1 MEINHD
7 DSHRI
12 DINFENIVYSVPV
25 PKQKEKKI
33 VLKGVSGRFKSGELT
48 AILGPS
54 GAGKSS
60 LLNILT
66 GFTTKGVKGTLEMG
80 KKSSNSAQKLCS
92 YILQDD
98 NLYPFFTVN
107 ETMLIATNLKISS
120 RCMSHNDKQILID
133 NILDTLHLVH
143 AKETRCR
150 NLSGGQKKRLSI
162 ALELIDDPPILFLDE
177 PTTGLDSSSSTYTIR
192 LLHNLAR
199 EGRTIVCTIH
209 QPSATIYEMFDL
221 VYVLAEGYCIYQGS
235 HSNTVPYLA
244 SQGFQCPQFH
254 NPADY
259 LLEVA
264 NGEYGNFTYQLA
276 KAAIGDQWR
285 TSSSTVYI
293 KDEYENESN
302 SDRNDDGISNDTEE
316 KRISVYTKTSE
327 SENLSGKLSFKSSI
341 KTTPSEWT
349 RLWILI
355 SRCNVLLFRD
365 WTVTHLKLLLHFI
378 SAVIIGLYFGDAGV
392 NANKSI
398 SNIGFLIIN
407 AVYLWYTSMMPAVL
421 RFPAEISILKKEV
434 FNNWYKL
441 RTYYIATLITSTPIH
456 TLFALVYATVVY
468 FLTEQPPEP
477 GRYLKVMLV
486 YILCTI
492 TADGFGIML
501 GTLVNPVNGTFFG
514 AISSCFM
521 IVFCGFLVLF
531 KHMPVF
537 MRYVSDLSLHKYCL
551 VALTV
556 ATYENG
562 RPDIMCP
569 EDSFYC
575 HYSKSSIIMKELGV
589 ETETYSLNVLK
600 IIFQLVLFK
609 GIAFFTLRRALV
621 KG

>member
-456 TLFALVYATVVY
+456 VNIDIILQIIRNYTYLLFLFTDTFRTRVCNCCVFLNRTATRAGTILKSNVGLYFVY
-468 FLTEQPPEP
+468 
-477 GRYLKVMLV
+477 
-486 YILCTI
+486 
-492 TADGFGIML
+492 
-501 GTLVNPVNGTFFG
+501 N
-514 AISSCFM
+514 
-521 IVFCGFLVLF
+521 
-531 KHMPVF
+531 
-537 MRYVSDLSLHKYCL
+537 
-551 VALTV
+551 
-556 ATYENG
+556 NG
-562 RPDIMCP
+562 RWIWNYAWHSC
-569 EDSFYC
+569 
-575 HYSKSSIIMKELGV
+575 
-589 ETETYSLNVLK
+589 
-600 IIFQLVLFK
+600 
-609 GIAFFTLRRALV
+609 
-621 KG
+621 